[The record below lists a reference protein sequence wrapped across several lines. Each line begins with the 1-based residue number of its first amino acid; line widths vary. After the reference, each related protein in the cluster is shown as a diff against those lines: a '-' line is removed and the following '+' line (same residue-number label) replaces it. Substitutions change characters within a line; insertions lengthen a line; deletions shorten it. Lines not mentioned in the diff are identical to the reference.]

1 MKTAIL
7 VDGGFFLRRY
17 RRIYGDTD
25 AATAASKM
33 HELCMSHLYDR
44 KTRKRESD
52 LYRILFY
59 DCPPLDK
66 KAHYPVS
73 RKSIDFRKTDTFKF
87 RTELHTEV
95 KKLRKVAL
103 RLGHLRDGDG
113 WTLKPHA
120 TKDLIA
126 KRLTSK
132 DLADEHFSYEVQQ
145 KSVDMK
151 IGLDIASLCYKR
163 LVDQIVLFAGDSDF
177 VPAAKL
183 ARREGVDVI
192 LDSMWQPMSED
203 LREHIDGLRSTCP
216 QPKPRKKATKTLP
229 AAS

>member
-25 AATAASKM
+25 PGVAASKM
-33 HELCMSHLYDR
+33 HELCMNHLYDR
-44 KTRKRESD
+44 KTRRRESD

-59 DCPPLDK
+59 DCPPMKK
-66 KAHYPVS
+66 KAHLPIS
-73 RKSIDFRKTDTFKF
+73 RKAIDYGKTDTFEF
-87 RTELHTEV
+87 RTAFHSEL

-103 RLGHLRDGDG
+103 RMGNLRDGDG
-113 WTLKPHA
+113 WILTPAA
-120 TKDLIA
+120 TKMLIQGKIRSEDL
-126 KRLTSK
+126 K
-132 DLADEHFSYEVQQ
+132 DEHFTYDVLQ
-145 KSVDMK
+145 KTVDMK

-183 ARREGVDVI
+183 ARREGVDVV

-216 QPKPRKKATKTLP
+216 QPKPRR
-229 AAS
+229 